1 MPSMSQDQHQKNP
14 RHVAIIMDGN
24 GRWAASR
31 GLPRTAGH
39 KQGIEALRRAVS
51 AAQDFG
57 IDYLTIYAFSTENWS
72 RPVMEV
78 TFLLELLKRFIRQ
91 DVAELHTKG
100 VRIKVIGARE
110 KLDKGIVTLLKDAET
125 LTQNNSGLTLIVAFN
140 YGSKHELVDAF
151 KQVAE
156 RVQAGQLQA
165 ADITAETIDAAL
177 YTAQFPHPDLLI
189 RTGGEMRISNFL
201 LWQLAYAEFVF
212 VRENWPDFDATIF
225 SRAIEDYRSRERR
238 FGGLAVQSA

>member
-1 MPSMSQDQHQKNP
+1 MSEGPHKNNP

-39 KQGIEALRRAVS
+39 KQGIEAVRRAVT
-51 AAQDFG
+51 AAQEFG
-57 IDYLTIYAFSTENWS
+57 VEYLTIYAFSTENWS

-100 VRIKVIGARE
+100 VRIKIIGSRDRLDRNIIDLLEDAE
-110 KLDKGIVTLLKDAET
+110 KLTYS
-125 LTQNNSGLTLIVAFN
+125 NSGMTLVVAFN
-140 YGSKHELVDAF
+140 YGSKHELVDTF
-151 KQVAE
+151 KRIAQRVENGELRASDINAE
-156 RVQAGQLQA
+156 L
-165 ADITAETIDAAL
+165 IDSAL
-177 YTAQFPHPDLLI
+177 YTAELPAPDLLI
-189 RTGGEMRISNFL
+189 RTGGEMRVSNFL

-212 VRENWPDFDATIF
+212 VPENWPDFDATIF
-225 SRAIEDYRSRERR
+225 ARAIEDYRSRERR

>member
-1 MPSMSQDQHQKNP
+1 MSEGPDHKNP

-39 KQGIEALRRAVS
+39 KQGIEALRRAVT

-57 IDYLTIYAFSTENWS
+57 IEYLTIYAFSTENWS

-78 TFLLELLKRFIRQ
+78 TFLLQLLKRFIRQ

-100 VRIKVIGARE
+100 VRIKIIGSRD
-110 KLDKGIVTLLKDAET
+110 KLDKNIISLLEDAEK
-125 LTQNNSGLTLIVAFN
+125 LTYSNTGLTLVVAFN
-140 YGSKHELVDAF
+140 YGSKHELVHAF
-151 KQVAE
+151 KQVAQ
-156 RVQAGQLQA
+156 RVEAGEIHA
-165 ADITAETIDAAL
+165 ADITAETIDSAL
-177 YTAQFPHPDLLI
+177 YTSEFPVPDLLI
-189 RTGGEMRISNFL
+189 RTGGEMRLSNFL

-212 VRENWPDFDATIF
+212 VRENWPDFDAAVF
-225 SRAIEDYRSRERR
+225 ARAIEDYRSRERR
-238 FGGLAVQSA
+238 FGGLAAQSA